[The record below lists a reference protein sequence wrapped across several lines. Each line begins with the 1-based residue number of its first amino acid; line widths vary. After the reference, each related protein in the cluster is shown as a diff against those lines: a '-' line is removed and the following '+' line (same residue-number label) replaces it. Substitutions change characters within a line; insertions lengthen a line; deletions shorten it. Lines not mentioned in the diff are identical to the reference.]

1 MKTVTKNN
9 DGETSMQKVLIFM
22 SCKNEWR
29 KKKNKEKVWKND
41 KSEKIVEKRIGN
53 VKENTTDEKWRKT
66 KEETRM

>member
-1 MKTVTKNN
+1 MK
-9 DGETSMQKVLIFM
+9 
-22 SCKNEWR
+22 